1 MSFQNSALMA
11 ETFGPSD
18 MENSDMENSILH
30 LQSLLQER
38 FESIKTTI
46 DAPANSDGIWWL
58 DCVFNERLVT
68 VEFNPKLGIGISSR
82 EGALFGE
89 KSDETVSNVED
100 AFRRVVRI
108 YLSNTDTAAPREFS
122 LRELRESQSM
132 TQVEMAKTLSVSQAS
147 ISKLENRE
155 DVLVGTLSSLISAMG
170 GRLEIRALFSDSV
183 LNIHIGKSATD

>member
-1 MSFQNSALMA
+1 MA

-89 KSDETVSNVED
+89 KSDETVSNVKD